1 MTQNLEIPI
10 PVTFNI
16 KMVTE
21 KAIIAQN
28 IMLKGKAYIREAVLP
43 KMFTIINAT
52 DDDVSTAVVDKW
64 VLQQR
69 YIEENT
75 VDIESHIDE
84 LFSL

>member
-1 MTQNLEIPI
+1 
-10 PVTFNI
+10 
-16 KMVTE
+16 
-21 KAIIAQN
+21 
-28 IMLKGKAYIREAVLP
+28 
-43 KMFTIINAT
+43 MFTIINAT